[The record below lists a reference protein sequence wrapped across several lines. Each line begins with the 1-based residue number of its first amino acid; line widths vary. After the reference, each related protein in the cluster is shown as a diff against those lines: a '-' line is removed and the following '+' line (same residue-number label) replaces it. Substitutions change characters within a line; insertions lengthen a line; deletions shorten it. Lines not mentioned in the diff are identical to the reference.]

1 MSARVPT
8 PARRAFTMVEIL
20 VVIAVLLTVAA
31 LSMPVIG
38 MMTARKNE
46 ARALQELR
54 QLTVALDAYLGDY
67 PRLGDPAM
75 SASATADFAH
85 RPLHYLIERP
95 KLRRRDPY
103 FEPQL
108 ARMADATGAPVATPH
123 EGVRLTD
130 TFRRPLRWAI
140 VDHPDG
146 HHTEAVAVACDRGTA
161 DPKDDIIMAWRS
173 EDGLWRRVTWADL
186 TAAEE
191 LDPPARTREQGD
203 LAAMQLAF
211 VRERVVL
218 P

>member
-1 MSARVPT
+1 
-8 PARRAFTMVEIL
+8 FTMVEIL
-20 VVIAVLLTVAA
+20 VVLAVLIAIAA
-31 LSMPVIG
+31 LSLPVIT
-38 MMTARKNE
+38 MMTKKKNE

-95 KLRRRDPY
+95 KLRGRDPY
-103 FEPQL
+103 FEPQV
-108 ARMADATGAPVATPH
+108 ARMASATGAPVATPS

-140 VDHPDG
+140 VDHLSG
-146 HHTEAVAVACDRGTA
+146 RHTEAVAVACDRGTI
-161 DPKDDIIMAWRS
+161 DPVDDIIMAWRS
-173 EDGLWRRVTWADL
+173 EDGRWRHLTWADL
-186 TAAEE
+186 VAAEA
-191 LDPPARTREQGD
+191 LDPPARSREQTD
-203 LAAMQLAF
+203 LAAMQQAF